1 MESLCKGFTPE
12 GLAPGVVNSPL
23 DGGGPS
29 VKKRPRREPYERPKV
44 VRVRIVSG
52 EMAVTG
58 CKVRNGNV
66 GPTLGCQRTACRS
79 IGS

>member
-1 MESLCKGFTPE
+1 M
-12 GLAPGVVNSPL
+12 
-23 DGGGPS
+23 
-29 VKKRPRREPYERPKV
+29 KKRPARETYERPKV

-58 CKVRNGNV
+58 CKTRTSTT
-66 GPTLGCQRTACRS
+66 GPTLGCQRTSCRS

>member
-1 MESLCKGFTPE
+1 MR
-12 GLAPGVVNSPL
+12 
-23 DGGGPS
+23 
-29 VKKRPRREPYERPKV
+29 KRPRRQPYERPKV
-44 VRVRIVSG
+44 LRVRIVSS

-79 IGS
+79 MGS

>member
-1 MESLCKGFTPE
+1 VPAL
-12 GLAPGVVNSPL
+12 
-23 DGGGPS
+23 
-29 VKKRPRREPYERPKV
+29 KKRVERERYERPKV

-66 GPTLGCQRTACRS
+66 GPTLGCQRTACRT

>member
-1 MESLCKGFTPE
+1 MIDCLSGPLPP
-12 GLAPGVVNSPL
+12 APSGREATGW
-23 DGGGPS
+23 DM
-29 VKKRPRREPYERPKV
+29 KKRPAREPYERPKV

-79 IGS
+79 MGS

>member
-1 MESLCKGFTPE
+1 MIDCLSRPLPP
-12 GLAPGVVNSPL
+12 APSGREATEWHM
-23 DGGGPS
+23 
-29 VKKRPRREPYERPKV
+29 KKRPAREPYERPKV

-58 CKVRNGNV
+58 CKIRNGNV

-79 IGS
+79 MGS

>member
-1 MESLCKGFTPE
+1 M
-12 GLAPGVVNSPL
+12 
-23 DGGGPS
+23 
-29 VKKRPRREPYERPKV
+29 KKRPKREGYERPKV

-58 CKVRNGNV
+58 CKTRVSTV
-66 GPTLGCQRTACRS
+66 GPTLGGCLRGACRA

>member
-1 MESLCKGFTPE
+1 MQDAHGRYRAHARLHAI
-12 GLAPGVVNSPL
+12 GLPHRRQLTNAMR
-23 DGGGPS
+23 
-29 VKKRPRREPYERPKV
+29 KRPKREAYERPKV
-44 VRVRIVSG
+44 LRVRIVSG

>member
-1 MESLCKGFTPE
+1 MIDCLSGSLPPPLRAG
-12 GLAPGVVNSPL
+12 GQGVGSM
-23 DGGGPS
+23 
-29 VKKRPRREPYERPKV
+29 KKRPAREPYERPKV
-44 VRVRIVSG
+44 TRVRIVSG

-58 CKVRNGNV
+58 CKTRNGNV

>member
-1 MESLCKGFTPE
+1 MSAKLLERPMLD
-12 GLAPGVVNSPL
+12 SPL
-23 DGGGPS
+23 TEETS
-29 VKKRPRREPYERPKV
+29 MKKRPTRQAYERPKV

-58 CKVRNGNV
+58 CKTRVSTT
-66 GPTLGCQRTACRS
+66 GPTTGCLRGACRA

>member
-1 MESLCKGFTPE
+1 MIDCLSGPLPP
-12 GLAPGVVNSPL
+12 APSGREATEW
-23 DGGGPS
+23 DM
-29 VKKRPRREPYERPKV
+29 KKRPAREPYERPKV
-44 VRVRIVSG
+44 IRVRIVSS

>member
-1 MESLCKGFTPE
+1 MIDCLSGPLPP
-12 GLAPGVVNSPL
+12 APSGREATGW
-23 DGGGPS
+23 DM
-29 VKKRPRREPYERPKV
+29 KKRPAREPYERPKV

-58 CKVRNGNV
+58 CKIRNGNV

>member
-1 MESLCKGFTPE
+1 MKK
-12 GLAPGVVNSPL
+12 APARL
-23 DGGGPS
+23 
-29 VKKRPRREPYERPKV
+29 PYERPKV

-66 GPTLGCQRTACRS
+66 GPTLGCQRTACQK

>member
-1 MESLCKGFTPE
+1 
-12 GLAPGVVNSPL
+12 
-23 DGGGPS
+23 
-29 VKKRPRREPYERPKV
+29 V

-58 CKVRNGNV
+58 KVRNGDT
-66 GPTLGCQRTACRS
+66 GPTLGCQRTACRT

>member
-1 MESLCKGFTPE
+1 MR
-12 GLAPGVVNSPL
+12 
-23 DGGGPS
+23 
-29 VKKRPRREPYERPKV
+29 KRPKREAYERPKV
-44 VRVRIVSG
+44 IRVRIVAS

-66 GPTLGCQRTACRS
+66 GPTLGCQRTACRH